1 LSTGQAAIKPSQSI
15 LDRFLIKVLPPRF
28 LTGEDAFRAK
38 VLWLYSTSL
47 GGLGS
52 LILVGLTLAEG
63 TVPARRLVTVIL
75 AALLLGVTVLMR
87 YATQL
92 TSISAY
98 VLLISISIVFYVDFN
113 NLSVDGPSTVLWIV
127 PFTLMALLFSS
138 VRLFTIFCC
147 TFLLFVFNVVAL
159 HKGWLPEPIVKVENW
174 AYAQCMYVL
183 LAVAM
188 VVICTRGMSSI
199 ASDNLLELKKEIN
212 NKQKHIE
219 QINQLKV
226 IAESS
231 TQSKSMFL
239 STMSH
244 ELRTPLNSVIG
255 NAQLLSRA
263 DLPDKYRVQANDIAT
278 AGNLLLILINDIL
291 DFSKLEESELNLIE
305 KSYEINR
312 QIIELTRMMESRLK
326 PSVKMHLTLPQEA
339 IYIYAD
345 ENRLSQVIMNLLSNS
360 IKFTDQGEINVSL
373 EVDNNKDIKIS
384 IVDTGIG
391 IKPDDITKLFTRF
404 TQVTDDSAKN
414 MEGTGLGLAISLGIV
429 KQMGG
434 DIKVNSTM
442 GKGSCFTVILPDRRA
457 EKSTIDTSIS
467 QVRLDA
473 SSIKNCSILVVDDIA
488 MNCVVLESM
497 LLDLG
502 AQEIKSVNSGQQAL
516 EYIAQNM
523 QTQIIFMDMRMPEM
537 NGVEATQAIQQLGYK
552 GSIFAVTANASE
564 QDKDTC
570 IAAGMDDFISKP
582 VDMIELERV
591 LLKAT
596 NDSST

>member
-1 LSTGQAAIKPSQSI
+1 MSTGQAVIKPSQSI
-15 LDRFLIKVLPPRF
+15 LDRLLIKVLPARF

-52 LILVGLTLAEG
+52 LILAGLTLAEG
-63 TVPARRLVTVIL
+63 TVPGRRLVTVIL

-87 YATQL
+87 YATHL

-98 VLLISISIVFYVDFN
+98 VLLITISTVFYVDFN
-113 NLSVDGPSTVLWIV
+113 NLSIEGPSTVLWIV

-138 VRLFTIFCC
+138 VRLFAIFCC
-147 TFLLFVFNVVAL
+147 TFSLFILNVVAL
-159 HKGWLPEPIVKVENW
+159 HKGWLPEPIIKPENW
-174 AYAQCMYVL
+174 LYAQCMYVL
-183 LAVAM
+183 LAVVM
-188 VVICTRGMSSI
+188 VVICTRGMSGI
-199 ASDNLLELKKEIN
+199 ASDNLLELNKEIN

-263 DLPDKYRVQANDIAT
+263 DLPDKYRVQARDIAT

-291 DFSKLEESELNLIE
+291 DFSNIEESQLNLIE
-305 KSYEINR
+305 KSYDINR

-326 PSVKMHLTLPQEA
+326 PSVKINLTLPHKTS
-339 IYIYAD
+339 YIYAD

-360 IKFTDQGEINVSL
+360 IKFTEQGEIKVSL
-373 EVDNNKDIKIS
+373 EVENNKDIKIS
-384 IVDTGIG
+384 IADTGIG
-391 IKPDDITKLFTRF
+391 IKPDDIKKLFTRF

-414 MEGTGLGLAISLGIV
+414 MEGAGLGLAISLGII
-429 KQMGG
+429 KQMNG
-434 DIKVNSTM
+434 DIKVNSTI
-442 GKGSCFTVILPDRRA
+442 GKGSCFTVILPDRLTERP
-457 EKSTIDTSIS
+457 TIDNSAN
-467 QVRLDA
+467 QGRLDT
-473 SSIKNCSILVVDDIA
+473 SYIKNCSILVVDDIE

-502 AQEIKSVNSGQQAL
+502 AQKIKSVNSGRLAL
-516 EYIAQNM
+516 EYITQNM

-537 NGVEATQAIQQLGYK
+537 NGVEATQAIQKLGYK
-552 GSIFAVTANASE
+552 GKIFAVTANAST
-564 QDKDTC
+564 QDNEIC

-582 VDMIELERV
+582 VDMIELERI
-591 LLKAT
+591 LLKST
-596 NDSST
+596 NK